1 MCLLEDGVE
10 DGSGLVEEC
19 LKEAFNNHRIM
30 DRSCK
35 LEIAGLIEEAKA
47 DIHVDPLLHQACGI
61 DVTKYCRDIPQ
72 GAGRRKYYFK
82 LCLTCK
88 TLKMHFFSQKI
99 PYKMFLHLNGLRVY
113 Q

>member
-1 MCLLEDGVE
+1 ME

-19 LKEAFNNHRIM
+19 LKEAFNSHRIM
-30 DRSCK
+30 DLSCK

-61 DVTKYCRDIPQ
+61 DVSKFCHDIPQ

-88 TLKMHFFSQKI
+88 TSKCTVRRTFFSQKI
-99 PYKMFLHLNGLRVY
+99 PYKKFLHLNGLRVY